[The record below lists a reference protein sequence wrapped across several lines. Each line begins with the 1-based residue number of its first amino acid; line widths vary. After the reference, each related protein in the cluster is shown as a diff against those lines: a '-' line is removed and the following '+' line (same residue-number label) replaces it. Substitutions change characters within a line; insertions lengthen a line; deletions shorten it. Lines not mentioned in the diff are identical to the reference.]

1 MIDESALSKGKLRN
15 LNALRKPV
23 RPAIADEAF
32 ARWLDQSVEAP
43 KTDRDAEVI
52 SAALW
57 TLVQEGRLSIRRG
70 GCIVPR
76 GRKRAIVEP
85 CED

>member
-23 RPAIADEAF
+23 GPAIADEAF

-43 KTDRDAEVI
+43 EANRDAEVI

-57 TLVQEGRLSIRRG
+57 TLVQEGWLSIQWG
-70 GCIVPR
+70 GCIVRR